1 MPTTHKR
8 RQALIGFSVV
18 TSTLALLVLVAASP
32 FALRVLSAD
41 RKFDWQKL
49 SSVGQTYGAVS
60 ALLVVIGLSGV
71 SITII
76 LQLRESRRARR
87 EAGRTHHFELVRLAL
102 EDPYLTEVSASVGG
116 LTSVAE
122 RRQTIYINL
131 QLQYWLMLWEF
142 NDLRES
148 TLRGY
153 LADLFQSP
161 AGRKYWQVF
170 GETRTS
176 LKTRAHAERHF
187 LEIVSDEYSRVQR
200 QDDGV
205 RVHRRPNNRGN
216 KFRMVSTVLTSVA
229 VGLLLAVRLRRKV

>member
-76 LQLRESRRARR
+76 LQL
-87 EAGRTHHFELVRLAL
+87 
-102 EDPYLTEVSASVGG
+102 G